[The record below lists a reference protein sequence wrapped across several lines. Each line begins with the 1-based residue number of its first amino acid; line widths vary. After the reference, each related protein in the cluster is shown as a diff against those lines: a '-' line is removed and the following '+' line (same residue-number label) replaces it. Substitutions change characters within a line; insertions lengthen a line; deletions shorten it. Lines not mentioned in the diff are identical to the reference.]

1 MIVRAQGLST
11 NHGIFTAEAC
21 VIITSDCFL
30 LCLPELMKIQIPAFD
45 QARVLVVGDV
55 MLDRYWHGATSRI
68 SPEAPVPVVHVGQSE
83 ERAGGAANVALNIA
97 ALGAQTRLLGV
108 TGDDEPADSLQTLL
122 SGAGIDC
129 RFQRIVDTPTVTK
142 LRVISRHQQLIRLDF
157 EDGFAAIDAMA
168 LQDSYRQELEHCDV
182 VVLSDYGKGT
192 LADIEPL
199 IALARA
205 AGKPVL
211 IDPKALDFSRYRGA
225 TVITPN
231 MAEFELV
238 AGRCDDEQ
246 ALIEKGN
253 ALLQQHDLEALLV
266 TRGEHGMTLL
276 RQDSP
281 EFHLPTQAREV
292 FDVTGAGDTVISV
305 LAAALAAGEDLPA
318 ATALANLAAGI
329 VVGKLGT
336 ASVSVPELRRTAQ
349 HGQDAGFGEMNAA
362 QLQIAVEDARSHGER
377 IVMTNGCFDILHAG
391 HVAYLAE
398 ARRLGDRLIVAVN
411 SDDSVKRLKGAG
423 RPINSV
429 DRRMTVL
436 AALESVDWVVPFSED
451 TPERLICDV
460 GPDLLV
466 KGGDYRPEEIAGYD
480 CVQQGGGDVVVLG
493 FEDGC
498 STSNLIDAIRKQ
510 D

>member
-1 MIVRAQGLST
+1 LPFGGCA
-11 NHGIFTAEAC
+11 
-21 VIITSDCFL
+21 IIPFSL
-30 LCLPELMKIQIPAFD
+30 LDAAAFAYMKIHIPPFEP
-45 QARVLVVGDV
+45 ARVLVAGDV

-68 SPEAPVPVVHVGQSE
+68 SPEAPVPIVHVGLSE

-97 ALGAQTRLLGV
+97 ALGAQARLLGI
-108 TGDDEPADSLQTLL
+108 TGDDEEAVSLEALL

-129 RFQRIVDTPTVTK
+129 GFQKIAGIPTVTK

-157 EDGFAAIDAMA
+157 EDGFASVDAA
-168 LQDSYRQELEHCDV
+168 GLLESYRQGLAQCDV

-192 LADIEPL
+192 LAKVEKM

-211 IDPKALDFSRYRGA
+211 VDPKAQDFSRYDGA

-238 AGRCDDEQ
+238 AGRCGDERTL
-246 ALIEKGN
+246 AAKGA
-253 ALLQQHDLEALLV
+253 ALLEQHDLDALLV

-276 RQDSP
+276 RRNAP
-281 EFHLPTQAREV
+281 EFHLPAQAREV

-305 LAAALAAGEDLPA
+305 LAAALAAGQDLPE

-336 ASVSVPELRRTAQ
+336 ASVSVPELRRAA
-349 HGQDAGFGEMNAA
+349 HLGQDAGFGEMNEA
-362 QLQIAVEDARSHGER
+362 QLRIAVEDARSHGER

-391 HVAYLAE
+391 HVAYLAA
-398 ARRLGDRLIVAVN
+398 ARRLGDRLVVAVN
-411 SDDSVKRLKGAG
+411 DDASVQRLKGRG
-423 RPINSV
+423 RPINPV
-429 DRRMTVL
+429 ERRMAVL
-436 AALESVDWVVPFSED
+436 AALGSVDWVVPFSED
-451 TPERLICDV
+451 TPERLICEV
-460 GPDLLV
+460 QPDLLV

-480 CVQQGGGDVVVLG
+480 CVKRLGGEVVVLD
-493 FEDGC
+493 FEAGC
-498 STSNLIDAIRKQ
+498 STSSIIDAIRQ
-510 D
+510 QE